1 MPRSLTRSA
10 PRLTRRVALGHAA
23 TGIGAAIGIGAAA
36 GRAAAQD
43 GTPIPTEIVWD
54 IVYGTIDG
62 EDLELDVRLPPSRA
76 EPRPAV
82 ILIHGGGLVQSGPT
96 RIAHNHAA
104 EALAAAGY
112 VSFNID
118 YRLFQDDGTNPWPAQ
133 LDDVQRAVRWV
144 RANAA
149 LYGVDPAR
157 IGAFGVSSGGQ
168 LAAFLGTRETRDN

>member
-62 EDLELDVRLPPSRA
+62 EDLELDVRLPPPRA

-82 ILIHGGGLVQSGPT
+82 ILIHGGGVGPT
-96 RIAHNHAA
+96 GPPPIFLNQAGQGPS
-104 EALAAAGY
+104 AAG
-112 VSFNID
+112 V
-118 YRLFQDDGTNPWPAQ
+118 
-133 LDDVQRAVRWV
+133 
-144 RANAA
+144 
-149 LYGVDPAR
+149 
-157 IGAFGVSSGGQ
+157 
-168 LAAFLGTRETRDN
+168 